1 MFARLASIALAA
13 CACSTTDAFGQIYYG
28 GYNLGPDYGAM
39 LNQALAQQNAAVR
52 AAEQRANQA
61 IEKAMQD
68 PRCKAMYQQHVQQ
81 GGRSS
86 LRDFAYWFVA
96 TNGGDPAAT
105 RRYMEGERNNQ
116 IKEQDAW
123 RGLQRAQ
130 EESRKAI
137 SAWQEGYRQN
147 QSEMGN
153 IMTGKATYVDP
164 TGQRHLLPYTQPGV
178 YRDASTGNVYGL
190 DQYGRYFMRDNNG
203 FWTELTPGR

>member
-13 CACSTTDAFGQIYYG
+13 CACSTTDAFGQVFYG

-39 LNQALAQQNAAVR
+39 LNHALAQQNSAVR

-96 TNGGDPAAT
+96 TNGGDPVAT
-105 RRYMEGERNNQ
+105 RRYMESERNNQ

-130 EESRKAI
+130 EESRNAM

-164 TGQRHLLPYTQPGV
+164 TGHRHLLPYTQPGM
-178 YRDASTGNVYGL
+178 YRDANTGNVYGL
-190 DQYGRYFMRDNNG
+190 DQFGRYFMRENNG
-203 FWTELTPGR
+203 HWTELTPGR